1 MIDPQITSTPK
12 TLSNNVVW
20 SKMPIEEAL
29 QICRG
34 TMTKEESDRLD
45 AETPP
50 FVAETDPRRMTY
62 REDGK
67 VPWLIRPA
75 FDPA

>member
-12 TLSNNVVW
+12 TASENVVW

-29 QICRG
+29 RICRG

-50 FVAETDPRRMTY
+50 FVAETDPRRMNATK
-62 REDGK
+62 RGPLLK
-67 VPWLIRPA
+67 RPA
-75 FDPA
+75 FDP